1 MSVDDVAPSNMEVVK
16 EDTTSN
22 EKMKFSS
29 PTRHSSG
36 SVDPNKLITPFQDL
50 SPTSQAT
57 LSYLSKPAQR
67 KIQAAAMSAAAK
79 PASSTPGVSNHAV
92 SSTDATP
99 QTGNTGHRGSKFAK
113 IGMKPLRR
121 LSKKGDL
128 FGYGGNSKSKCCSVS
143 K

>member
-1 MSVDDVAPSNMEVVK
+1 MSLDDVAPSNMELVK
-16 EDTTSN
+16 EDTLQ
-22 EKMKFSS
+22 MKFSS
-29 PTRHSSG
+29 PTRLPSG
-36 SVDPNKLITPFQDL
+36 SVNNKLLITPFQNL
-50 SPTSQAT
+50 TPTSSEA
-57 LSYLSKPAQR
+57 LSQLPETAQR
-67 KIQAAAMSAAAK
+67 KIQAAAIAAAK

-99 QTGNTGHRGSKFAK
+99 QTGNTGHRGSKFVK

-128 FGYGGNSKSKCCSVS
+128 FGFGGNSKSKCCSVS